1 MSGFN
6 IDDRLFGSPISGKV
20 RDELEKR
27 QHQKRNDEGVL
38 ESLGDTTSEYSLDER
53 TPFVRMW
60 TSLKIVDPEQTVGVI
75 QSFKTSEYND
85 AKAVAE
91 EIVSQKKEQDPI
103 INQGLEVRQYL
114 DKNNKPFTIKI

>member
-27 QHQKRNDEGVL
+27 QHQKRNDEGIL
-38 ESLGDTTSEYSLDER
+38 ESLGDTTPEYSLDER

-91 EIVSQKKEQDPI
+91 EIVSQKK
-103 INQGLEVRQYL
+103 
-114 DKNNKPFTIKI
+114 NKTQS